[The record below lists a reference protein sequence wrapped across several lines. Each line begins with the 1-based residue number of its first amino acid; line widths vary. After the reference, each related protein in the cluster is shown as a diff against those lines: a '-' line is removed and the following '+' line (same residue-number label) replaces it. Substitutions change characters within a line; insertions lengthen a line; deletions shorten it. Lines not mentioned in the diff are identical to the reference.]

1 MNGRNL
7 DYGKTKSDAGEG
19 KMMKTTLLTMAKDMY
34 NLYTLLQDND
44 DLPQWCHYK
53 LARSSDQLS
62 SITDYLSSKIAKA
75 CIDNDFDEEDLKIL
89 AKKAMM

>member
-7 DYGKTKSDAGEG
+7 DYGRAKSDAGEG
-19 KMMKTTLLTMAKDMY
+19 KMMKTTLLTMARDMY

-53 LARSSDQLS
+53 LARSSAELS

-75 CIDNDFDEEDLKIL
+75 CIDNNVGEEDLKIL